1 MDMFLEGTEQVDHP
15 GHHTVSLAADAN
27 AHPVE
32 GKATKVRRPS
42 MTYLILRFAGTTVRF
57 LYITARQIRKG
68 HKKVKVVAKGATIKL
83 QSAFNRWSFVSSYE

>member
-1 MDMFLEGTEQVDHP
+1 MDMFLEGTAQVDHP

-42 MTYLILRFAGTTVRF
+42 MTSVFLILRFAGTTVRF
-57 LYITARQIRKG
+57 LYITATQIRKG
-68 HKKVKVVAKGATIKL
+68 YKKVQGRREGCHYQIAICL
-83 QSAFNRWSFVSSYE
+83 